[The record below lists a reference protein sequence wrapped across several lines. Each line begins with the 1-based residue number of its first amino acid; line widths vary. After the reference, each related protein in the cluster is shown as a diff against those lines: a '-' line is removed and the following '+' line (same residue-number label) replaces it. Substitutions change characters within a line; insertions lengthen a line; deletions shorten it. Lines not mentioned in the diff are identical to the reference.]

1 MWGADP
7 GGGMRA
13 VVLPL
18 YGDENNLIQPF
29 EITSL
34 ATEKS
39 ELVKCEYY
47 SIRKWFLQKLFG
59 RGLKRYKV

>member
-1 MWGADP
+1 
-7 GGGMRA
+7 MRA